1 MADFR
6 NIAALAVLVAGFG
19 VGANAQ
25 EESGAFRALQSFVR
39 DPVALGHAGGAYV
52 FATMVG
58 THTVIQ
64 STAEPFAERSS
75 AVMECLAYGRIS
87 DDGGLDLEAPC
98 TITDGDGDALFL
110 TATRWAGEMEQ
121 GGGGDGAAIIAGGD
135 GKYAGIEGVCSYSTD
150 YLSDTQLVTDVY
162 CDWKRGSE

>member
-1 MADFR
+1 
-6 NIAALAVLVAGFG
+6 
-19 VGANAQ
+19 
-25 EESGAFRALQSFVR
+25 
-39 DPVALGHAGGAYV
+39 
-52 FATMVG
+52 MVG

-98 TITDGDGDALFL
+98 VITDGDGDALFL

-150 YLSDTQLVTDVY
+150 YLSDTQPRHGRVLRLEARLRIERDPI
-162 CDWKRGSE
+162 GSRPEGKEAGANPGLFRNRRNHTSSKNSLHFWAIQSPFST